1 MNAIK
6 SCHRPYEVVAGRTLS
21 KKGRI
26 LENIHLEEGGL
37 VNYWLRYDSDKRKK
51 FKYRIEA
58 ISYDYCPKCNN
69 GWHYADTTYSDKKT
83 VLNKTANYLMH
94 NAVLKKKLQNSLH
107 IHFYWELRQK
117 IKRHLEDWDG
127 EGNVRG
133 SHRHKNGFPNI
144 YSINSWLRN
153 EDFKYKVQLHNGAGS
168 WWNGLS
174 YRGRNNRILLRFF
187 DNHGTHFSTFK
198 LTDEEVWL
206 KTDKDLLYFR
216 EHFKS
221 DRKYILEEMRI
232 FKAVGWNNISELVLN
247 K

>member
-1 MNAIK
+1 
-6 SCHRPYEVVAGRTLS
+6 
-21 KKGRI
+21 
-26 LENIHLEEGGL
+26 
-37 VNYWLRYDSDKRKK
+37 
-51 FKYRIEA
+51 
-58 ISYDYCPKCNN
+58 
-69 GWHYADTTYSDKKT
+69 
-83 VLNKTANYLMH
+83 MH

-107 IHFYWELRQK
+107 IHLYWELRQK

-133 SHRHKNGFPNI
+133 SLRHKDGFPNI
-144 YSINSWLRN
+144 YTINSWLRN

-174 YRGRNNRILLRFF
+174 YRGRNNRMLLWFF

-198 LTDEEVWL
+198 LWNEEVWL
-206 KTDKDLLYFR
+206 KTDADLLYFR

-221 DRKYILEEMRI
+221 DQKYILEEMRI
-232 FKAVGWNNISELVLN
+232 FKAVGWNNINELVLN